1 MTTHVQISFHLTTRR
16 VPRVEGH
23 LPLLWPISQLPHPG
37 TRRIPQRTGYCTQ
50 GRARSASTP
59 RDEFLRSGCSRDVT
73 VTAPLSQRKHWLVIV
88 CLFVYS
94 PYRNI
99 CKSKSDEKRFNKM
112 DIKIL
117 FMCFYPTNV
126 AINLKS

>member
-1 MTTHVQISFHLTTRR
+1 MSGWQSLGIFSEHFLCVCTPQSATTHKIILSS
-16 VPRVEGH
+16 PY
-23 LPLLWPISQLPHPG
+23 PHNNE
-37 TRRIPQRTGYCTQ
+37 TLFF
-50 GRARSASTP
+50 SSL
-59 RDEFLRSGCSRDVT
+59 FLREQFFLNRAIIVRPSCSCNLI

-117 FMCFYPTNV
+117 FICFYPTNV
-126 AINLKS
+126 AISLKS